1 MPLATL
7 LWLAVLGLGA
17 LVGID
22 RLGAWAES
30 KGWIYWR
37 KRSARS
43 ASAAFS
49 AIGEIAQYGDAPY
62 AVEAEAQSSIGVD
75 VESGAP
81 PRDRHDGPQADAPI
95 SRGPDGAAG
104 S

>member
-1 MPLATL
+1 MPVLEVVGI
-7 LWLAVLGLGA
+7 AVLGVGV

-22 RLGAWAES
+22 RLGVWAES

-43 ASAAFS
+43 ASAAFT
-49 AIGEIAQYGDAPY
+49 AIGEIAQYGEAPY
-62 AVEAEAQSSIGVD
+62 ALEQEAQSSIGVE

-81 PRDRHDGPQADAPI
+81 PRDED
-95 SRGPDGAAG
+95 SPDPGRA
-104 S
+104 